1 MENKEDLI
9 MAYIAGLL
17 DGDGSFS
24 LLKESRVS
32 GFKYFPCI
40 QLSNVF
46 EGMINFLHHNF
57 GGNKKIKSPQGH
69 AKKVQYVWNVRGLD
83 SCKRVL
89 EKIAPYIVLKK
100 KQAEVLLD
108 FVNHSKELNSEAEK
122 LRIQYLNND
131 CLVSQGKVSKQA
143 LKNTQDEKFWS
154 YFSGILD
161 TEGSFS
167 VRRNKPTWGC
177 VNYKYNPIINLSMAS
192 FETMNFIRRN
202 VCMGRICFPKAK
214 TTQRG
219 FTYRLYFAKVEE
231 CKEIIRRCLPYLRF
245 KKDVAIELLN
255 FCENYTPLA
264 HKRSGISDSEL
275 EFRHACYENIKKMNE
290 YGVYKPSLIDSES
303 LKRAN
308 EGQAGEIHAA

>member
-1 MENKEDLI
+1 MENKEELV
-9 MAYIAGLL
+9 MAYIAGLI

-24 LLKESRVS
+24 LLKEKRVS

-46 EGMINFLHHNF
+46 EGMITFLYQNF
-57 GGNKKIKSPQGH
+57 GGSKKVKTPQGH
-69 AKKVQYVWNVRGLD
+69 AKKVQYVWNVRGYE
-83 SCKRVL
+83 SCKKVM
-89 EKIAPYIVLKK
+89 EKISPYIVLKK
-100 KQAEVLLD
+100 KQLKCLLNFVDHAED
-108 FVNHSKELNSEAEK
+108 LNSEAEK
-122 LRIQYLNND
+122 FRIQFMNNE
-131 CLVSQGKVSKQA
+131 CLVAEGKVSKQA
-143 LKNTQDEKFWS
+143 LKNTKDETFWA

-167 VRRNKPTWGC
+167 IRRNKPSWGC

-219 FTYRLYFAKVEE
+219 FTYRLYFGKIDE
-231 CKEIIRRCLPYLRF
+231 CKEIIKMCLPYLRF
-245 KKDVAIELLN
+245 KKDVALELLN

-264 HKRSGISDSEL
+264 HKRSGISDLEL
-275 EFRHACYENIKKMNE
+275 EFRHSCYENIKRLNE
-290 YGVYKPSLIDSES
+290 GEVYKPTLIDLEARQGD
-303 LKRAN
+303 RA
-308 EGQAGEIHAA
+308 EAKAP